1 VYFDRTRPVERDTLE
16 AMCDTI
22 MHRGP
27 DADGY
32 YLNGAVGLGS
42 RRLSI
47 IDVGGGRMPISN
59 EDKNVWIVYNG
70 ELYNFVKLRERLQ
83 RAGHRF
89 ATNSDTET
97 IVHLYEEEGDDFVRH
112 LNGMF
117 ALAIWDDRKKRLVLA
132 RDHLGIKPL
141 FYSQTP
147 DRLLFGSEIKSLLPD
162 GVDREIDPT
171 ALHDY
176 LSLNYVPG
184 PRTMFAGVKKLPP
197 GHMLTYEAESGHI
210 DIREYWDVPRDD
222 ADSSP
227 RGGADLEADLLELLR
242 EIVRDQMI
250 SDVPLGAFLSGGID
264 SSLVVALMSEVSGR
278 PVKTFSIGFQEES
291 YSELPYARLVAER
304 FGTDHHELVM
314 QPQAHDVVTA
324 MANYFDEPFADSSSA
339 AVFAVSELAARHVK
353 VALSGDGGDELFGGY
368 YTYQADK
375 LARIFRRLPRFLT
388 GGLLTKL
395 VHLLPTSDRKAS
407 LDFKLK
413 RFVQGASLPPLP
425 AHFAWKAFFSEEMKS
440 ELYRPTNGNGN
451 GHWHRPRPSVQLLQE
466 HFDRYASDDLLNRLL
481 YVDTKVQLVDDMLTK
496 VDRMSMGHS
505 LEVRVPL
512 LDLRLVEFMARLPSS
527 WKIRR
532 MTLKYLLKRVAARLL
547 PKEILRRPKA
557 GFTIPVAVWL
567 KHDLRDMVSEYLSPR
582 RLADQGLFR
591 AEVVSAMLADHSSG
605 RRDYSRNIWNL
616 LMFSLWH
623 ERYAAGP
630 VGGVSA
636 RPPGASNHELDVVQA
651 I

>member
-1 VYFDRTRPVERDTLE
+1 VCGIVGKIYFEQARPVERNVLE

-22 MHRGP
+22 VHRGP

-32 YLNGAVGLGS
+32 YLNGPVGLGS

-47 IDVGGGRMPISN
+47 IDVDGGRMPISN
-59 EDKNVWIVYNG
+59 EDKTVWVVYNG
-70 ELYNFVKLRERLQ
+70 ELYNFQSLRERLQ

-97 IVHLYEEEGDDFVRH
+97 IVHLYEEEGDDFVRY

-117 ALAIWDDRKKRLVLA
+117 AVAIWDDRKKRLVLA
-132 RDHLGIKPL
+132 RDHIGIKPL
-141 FYSQTP
+141 FYSVTA
-147 DRLLFGSEIKSLLPD
+147 DRLLFGSEIKALLPD
-162 GVDREIDPT
+162 GIDREIDPI

-184 PRTMFAGVKKLPP
+184 PRTLFAGVQKLPP
-197 GHMLTYEAESGHI
+197 GHILTFDAASGAVAV
-210 DIREYWDVPRDD
+210 REYWDVPREQDRP
-222 ADSSP
+222 AP
-227 RGGADLEADLLELLR
+227 RTGADLENELLQLLR

-291 YSELPYARLVAER
+291 YSELPYARLVANR

-314 QPQAHDVVTA
+314 QPQAHEVVTA

-388 GGLLTKL
+388 GGLLPTL

-425 AHFAWKAFFSEEMKS
+425 AHFAWKAFFSEDMKAG
-440 ELYRPTNGNGN
+440 LYRPSNGNGSGNGNGN
-451 GHWHRPRPSVQLLQE
+451 GHHNGRRPSVELLQSYY
-466 HFDRYASDDLLNRLL
+466 DRYASDDLLNRLL
-481 YVDTKVQLVDDMLTK
+481 YVDMKVQLVDDMLTK
-496 VDRMSMGHS
+496 VDRMSMAHS

-557 GFTIPVAVWL
+557 GFTIPVSVWL
-567 KHDLRDMVSEYLSPR
+567 KNELRDMVSDYLSPSR
-582 RLADQGLFR
+582 VADQGLFR
-591 AEVVSAMLADHSSG
+591 AEVVEEMLNAHWAG
-605 RRDYSRNIWNL
+605 RHDYSRNIWNL

-623 ERYAAGP
+623 ERYAASP
-630 VGGVSA
+630 ALV
-636 RPPGASNHELDVVQA
+636 H
-651 I
+651 